1 MSDFYFDI
9 TKPATWN
16 LASNR
21 QLVWDGLPLY
31 NADSGKPLS
40 EKDMVGFFE
49 TTFAFLER
57 NGDKLPLG
65 KKQQAIR
72 TVLDRMKTTNTK
84 STIEQRKQQKQ
95 EREAS
100 KGKTKVPIRCN
111 FIREDKKFD
120 GKCWK
125 CGSSIPSEFEGK
137 YQCPFCGFI
146 TFHIDGK
153 YMDEWEHWDLDE
165 ARVMCSSAHKYKK
178 FLENKLG
185 KYYDHIEESC
195 AGLPEFSKINIIFST
210 LIKSLNGMSKIDY
223 QDLYQVYS
231 EYSRF
236 LIEHG
241 AYFYEALYN
250 SQICN
255 LLSRKELGTKK
266 VKAVC
271 HIPCQKKCTQFP
283 ACDIDEAIQHS
294 TFPKR
299 DALDTWYV
307 DYDDTPEAISAG
319 YVIGYCHGEWEEC
332 LESSSALYDA
342 AMAKLE

>member
-1 MSDFYFDI
+1 MSDLYFDI

-21 QLVWDGLPLY
+21 PFSWMGVDLY
-31 NADSGKPLS
+31 NTEEEPIT
-40 EKDMVGFFE
+40 EKAMVDFFE
-49 TTFAFLER
+49 AAFAFLEHKG
-57 NGDKLPLG
+57 NQVSYE

-84 STIEQRKQQKQ
+84 SAIEQQKQQEQ

-100 KGKTKVPIRCN
+100 KGKIKVPIRCN

-137 YQCPFCGFI
+137 YQCSSCGFI
-146 TFHIDGK
+146 TFHINGK

-165 ARVMCSSAHKYKK
+165 AGVICSSAHGFIN
-178 FLENKLG
+178 FLRDKLREG
-185 KYYDHIEESC
+185 YDRIEKSC
-195 AGLPEFSKINIIFST
+195 SGLPEFSKINIAFSV
-210 LIKSLNGMSKIDY
+210 LIDSINKSSQIDY
-223 QDLYQVYS
+223 QDLRLVYY
-231 EYSRF
+231 EYSQF
-236 LIEHG
+236 LLEHG

-250 SQICN
+250 AQVCN
-255 LLSRKELGTKK
+255 LLYLKEFGAKK

-271 HIPCQKKCTQFP
+271 RMPCQRKCTDFP
-283 ACDIDEAIQHS
+283 ICDIDEAIRHP

-299 DALDTWYV
+299 GALDTGFL
-307 DYDDTPEAISAG
+307 DYDNPEEVILEG
-319 YVIGYCHGEWEEC
+319 YMIGYCPGEYEENIT
-332 LESSSALYDA
+332 SPLYDT
-342 AMAKLE
+342 AMEKLE